1 MIWVVLA
8 SYILMSCRNSECP
21 FSLGSQGNGESKSRE
36 LNCLVA
42 DSVKEVTFSKGDF
55 LFSQDQPSCCVYAL
69 TDGLAKILSV
79 TPDGYEQIVG
89 FANPHK
95 LMVGL
100 RSLSNDYYSDSA
112 IAETSV
118 TACKIR
124 KRALLTAVAHD
135 PHVAFRLID
144 AMNAQLAMS
153 REMIRAVE
161 HHGAAAKIAAFL
173 LLLLP
178 DEEDS
183 TKRYELPVSRR
194 EIANI
199 LGLSEETVCRQM
211 AKMKRLD
218 VLYAPRGS
226 IEIHD
231 WDRLRAIADE
241 RQSIH

>member
-1 MIWVVLA
+1 
-8 SYILMSCRNSECP
+8 MSCRNSECP
-21 FSLGSQGNGESKSRE
+21 FTLGPQGNGESKSRE

-55 LFSQDQPSCCVYAL
+55 LFCQDQPSCCVYAL

-79 TPDGYEQIVG
+79 TPDGHEQIVG

-100 RSLSNDYYSDSA
+100 RSLSNDYYSDSVV
-112 IAETSV
+112 AETNV

-153 REMIRAVE
+153 RAMIRAVE

-173 LLLLP
+173 ILLLP
-178 DEEDS
+178 DEENS
-183 TKRYELPVSRR
+183 TERYDLPVSRR
-194 EIANI
+194 EIADI

-211 AKMKRLD
+211 AKMKRKD
-218 VLYAPRGS
+218 ILYAPRGS
-226 IEIHD
+226 IEIRD
-231 WDRLRAIADE
+231 WEGLRAIANE
-241 RQSIH
+241 RQTLH